1 MQKFSTIKAGA
12 QLASVALLIAFNGGS
27 AAIAKAEDTAKAETI
42 AEKATTLK
50 RLYRGT
56 TVCTAPDGESCGTD
70 HWSLFLHADGSR
82 VMQITS
88 ETARAGEV
96 RHATIVVEADGVVH
110 EAFMH
115 NRSKSEPI
123 GSTYV
128 LQTDDGINQAIHNNT
143 GQKMPSS
150 GIELSAVASPN
161 AQQDRT
167 IATGPSAADGLN
179 FFNYNA
185 EKAGE
190 QPKEVFWMGASFA
203 GTMAGTFRDTS
214 YTLLGEE
221 SISMPQGYDIVTE
234 HFRMASGSEIW
245 LTKGSRMVVRADV
258 RFGPGPA
265 LRYELTELHVTA
277 LGPQLE

>member
-1 MQKFSTIKAGA
+1 MQKFSITKSGA
-12 QLASVALLIAFNGGS
+12 PLASLALLIALGGGS
-27 AAIAKAEDTAKAETI
+27 AAVAKTDDTAKAATS
-42 AEKATTLK
+42 AESATTLK

-56 TVCTAPDGESCGTD
+56 TVCTAPDGENCGTD

-82 VMQITS
+82 VMQIAS
-88 ETARAGEV
+88 ETARASEV
-96 RHATIVVEADGVVH
+96 RHATIVVEADGIVH

-115 NRSKSEPI
+115 NRSKTEAL

-128 LQTDDGINQAIHNNT
+128 LQTDSGINQAVHNGP
-143 GQKMPSS
+143 GQKTPST
-150 GIELSAVASPN
+150 GIELSAAASQTP
-161 AQQDRT
+161 QSGRT

-179 FFNYNA
+179 FFNYDN
-185 EKAGE
+185 ETAGE
-190 QPKEVFWMGASFA
+190 QPMEVFWMGGSFV
-203 GTMAGTFRDTS
+203 GTMAGTFRPTS

-221 SISMPQGYDIVTE
+221 SISMPQGYDILTE

-265 LRYELTELHVTA
+265 LRYELTELHVTP
-277 LGPQLE
+277 LGPQPE